1 MPATLSPLL
10 PAQEEIAFK
19 AARLQ
24 RVAKAAAAARQE
36 TAELAAEFQGEREKL
51 LDDIRHLSSLIKQKA
66 GRQRAVLGMLC
77 WMLWRLRLSVRLAL
91 LGWGIH
97 GVAGP
102 AASPLLACTD
112 VAAARHALRCLHAM
126 PCPALPACRNL

>member
-66 GRQRAVLGMLC
+66 GRQRAVLGML
-77 WMLWRLRLSVRLAL
+77 
-91 LGWGIH
+91 
-97 GVAGP
+97 
-102 AASPLLACTD
+102 
-112 VAAARHALRCLHAM
+112 
-126 PCPALPACRNL
+126 